1 LSFKYKVFIG
11 VISIMARTLQV
22 ESINSSSTGLDL
34 QTLGASRLF
43 INNSGNVG
51 IGLGAVSPISPLNIG
66 FSNTALPTTGSGSI
80 INLLNT
86 DTTTSSTSSIIFAG
100 YDAGGTYR
108 HGAAISWIKTGS
120 WTSGGNNYGSALI
133 FSTRA
138 DAGNTVEYVRI
149 TSSGN
154 VGIGTT
160 NPSTKLHV
168 QGAGTTSGSYTNG
181 DAVGQTLYLQ
191 DTGAAAGNG
200 GQILFGASSGIF
212 AGIKG
217 FLANGSG
224 PAGDLIIQTRT
235 TTGNVVERLR
245 VDYKGD
251 VGIGTTSPSALLHIQ
266 ATSPSLRIQAAS
278 GNSGVLDFYRTASV
292 NSSQIA
298 SESTNSLVFSTNTQT
313 NSGLT
318 ERLRIDQNGNVG
330 IGTASP
336 IEQLQVSGTG
346 RIHLGGGAVSTDT
359 TAGIYFHG
367 ASDTSYAIHRT
378 TGAWTANTYQQL
390 RMAFAT
396 GIVLDGGTLHDK
408 SFVRV
413 DGTGIR
419 VATGNI
425 GIGTTTK
432 ALTHKLEINGSN
444 WTDSCRINASS
455 TSGGIDFWDTSSGTL
470 ARKGV
475 LYTNSEGFGLLNS
488 ATSWA
493 LRVNQGTTNVVIG
506 GSLTVGQD
514 VLTNANYGYG
524 HVGLYSETR
533 FQSVFAMGAAWAM
546 KEDGTA
552 LTARAGVG
560 QSNFYGIAWSYG
572 TAPSGAGGP
581 GGQAANL
588 TTHGA
593 LFVVNGITQ
602 TAISSSIWCI
612 GNITAYSDERV
623 KTNWRNFDNNFIEKL
638 AKVKSG
644 IFDRTDVSEK
654 ENGFKTQVG
663 VSAQSLKEVIPDAVT
678 CNSEGMLSV
687 SYGNAAMA
695 SCVELAKEILKLK
708 EEIAKI
714 KENK

>member
-1 LSFKYKVFIG
+1 
-11 VISIMARTLQV
+11 MARTLQV

-51 IGLGAVSPISPLNIG
+51 IGLGAVSPSSPLHIG
-66 FSNTALPTTGSGSI
+66 FSNTALPTTGGGSI
-80 INLLNT
+80 IQLLNT

-100 YDAGGTYR
+100 YDAGGAGR

-160 NPSTKLHV
+160 SPIRKLSV
-168 QGAGTTSGSYTNG
+168 EGGGIGFQDAGGSASRAISWIDSTTSNSP
-181 DAVGQTLYLQ
+181 L
-191 DTGAAAGNG
+191 
-200 GQILFGASSGIF
+200 QILGNS
-212 AGIKG
+212 
-217 FLANGSG
+217 
-224 PAGDLIIQTRT
+224 
-235 TTGNVVERLR
+235 TTGNCFLSFLTNAFGSAATERLR
-245 VDYKGD
+245 IDSSGR
-251 VGIGTTSPSALLHIQ
+251 VGIGTTSPQKELQIN
-266 ATSPSLRIQAAS
+266 ATEPTIRLEENGAGSKRLELSI
-278 GNSGVLDFYRTASV
+278 
-292 NSSQIA
+292 NSSAEAKIFANQ
-298 SESTNSLVFSTNTQT
+298 
-313 NSGLT
+313 SGGQLLLGTVGT
-318 ERLRIDQNGNVG
+318 ERLRIDSSGNVG
-330 IGTASP
+330 IGITSP

-346 RIHLGGGAVSTDT
+346 RVNLGNGNVATDT
-359 TAGIYFHG
+359 TAGIYFHTVG
-367 ASDTSYAIHRT
+367 EINYAIHRT
-378 TGAWTANTYQQL
+378 TGAWTPSAYQQL
-390 RMAFAT
+390 RMSFAT
-396 GIVLDGGTLHDK
+396 GIVLDGGTTFDK

-432 ALTHKLEINGSN
+432 TLNYKLDVYGTNYS
-444 WTDSCRINASS
+444 DCCRIAASS

-475 LYTNSEGFGLLNS
+475 LYTNSEGIGILNS
-488 ATSWA
+488 AAAWA
-493 LRVNQGTTNVVIG
+493 LRVNQGTTNVVIPT
-506 GSLTVGQD
+506 GSLAVGQD
-514 VLTNANYGYG
+514 IITNANYGYG
-524 HVGLYSETR
+524 HVGVYSDTR
-533 FQSVFAMGAAWAM
+533 FQSVFAMGTPYTM
-546 KEDGTA
+546 KADGSS
-552 LTARAGVG
+552 LSAGTG
-560 QSNFYGIAWSYG
+560 GNNFYGIAWSH
-572 TAPSGAGGP
+572 PNV
-581 GGQAANL
+581 GGQGANL
-588 TTHGA
+588 TDHGM
-593 LFVVNGITQ
+593 LIVSNGTTK
-602 TAISSSIWCI
+602 TAISSSIWCT

-644 IFDRTDVSEK
+644 IFDRTDVNEK

>member
-1 LSFKYKVFIG
+1 
-11 VISIMARTLQV
+11 MARTLQV

-43 INNSGNVG
+43 INNSGYVG
-51 IGLGAVSPISPLNIG
+51 IGLGAVSPLSPLNIG

-80 INLLNT
+80 IMLLNT

-154 VGIGTT
+154 VGIGSTNPGAKLDVNGNIRLSAGSANIEFNSGGPMVYAPAANTLAFATGGGIATPTERLRINSSGDVGIGTT
-160 NPSTKLHV
+160 NPSTKLDIY
-168 QGAGTTSGSYTNG
+168 GA
-181 DAVGQTLYLQ
+181 
-191 DTGAAAGNG
+191 TGAANSTWAGGSNVLNLRNNG
-200 GQILFGASSGIF
+200 SFSEQAISFQEGTLDVGAKIGVKNTANGAYDIIFANRSNASLTSSITEKMRIDSSG
-212 AGIKG
+212 K
-217 FLANGSG
+217 
-224 PAGDLIIQTRT
+224 
-235 TTGNVVERLR
+235 
-245 VDYKGD
+245 
-251 VGIGTTSPSALLHIQ
+251 
-266 ATSPSLRIQAAS
+266 
-278 GNSGVLDFYRTASV
+278 
-292 NSSQIA
+292 
-298 SESTNSLVFSTNTQT
+298 
-313 NSGLT
+313 
-318 ERLRIDQNGNVG
+318 VG

-336 IEQLQVSGTG
+336 IDQLHVYGTS
-346 RIHLGGGAVSTDT
+346 RIILSDGTTVATDT
-359 TAGIYFHG
+359 TAGIYFHTN
-367 ASDTSYAIHRT
+367 ADTSYAIHRT
-378 TGAWTANTYQQL
+378 SGAWTASTYQQL
-390 RMAFAT
+390 RMGFAT
-396 GIVLDGGTLHDK
+396 GIVLDGGTAHDK

-432 ALTHKLEINGSN
+432 ALSYKLDVYGTSSSDCARIFSSGS
-444 WTDSCRINASS
+444 SS
-455 TSGGIDFWDTSSGTL
+455 GLQFWDTNGTL
-470 ARKGV
+470 RGYVYSDA
-475 LYTNSEGFGLLNS
+475 NGFGLLNS
-488 ATSWA
+488 AGSWS
-493 LRVNQGTTNVVIG
+493 LRVTHGNTNVVIPT

-514 VLTNANYGYG
+514 IITNANYGYG
-524 HVGLYSETR
+524 HVGVYLDTR
-533 FQSVFAMGAAWAM
+533 FQSVFAMGTPYTM
-546 KEDGTA
+546 KADGSS
-552 LTARAGVG
+552 LSAGAG
-560 QSNFYGIAWSYG
+560 GNNFYGIAWSH
-572 TAPSGAGGP
+572 PNVAGQG
-581 GGQAANL
+581 ANL
-588 TTHGA
+588 TNHGA

-663 VSAQSLKEVIPDAVT
+663 VSAQSLKEVIPHAVT

>member
-1 LSFKYKVFIG
+1 
-11 VISIMARTLQV
+11 MARTLQV

-43 INNSGNVG
+43 INNSGYVG

-66 FSNTALPTTGSGSI
+66 FSNTALPTTGGGSI
-80 INLLNT
+80 IQLLNT

-100 YDAGGTYR
+100 YDAGGTNR

-154 VGIGTT
+154 VGIGSTNPGAKLDVTGNIRLSAGSANIEFNSGGPMVYAPAANTLAFATGGGIATPTERLRINSSGDVGIGTT
-160 NPSTKLHV
+160 NPSTKLDIY
-168 QGAGTTSGSYTNG
+168 GA
-181 DAVGQTLYLQ
+181 
-191 DTGAAAGNG
+191 TGAASATWAGGSNVLNLRNNG
-200 GQILFGASSGIF
+200 SFSEQAISFQEGALDVGAKIGVKNTANGAYDIIFANRSNASLTSSITEKMRIDSSG
-212 AGIKG
+212 K
-217 FLANGSG
+217 
-224 PAGDLIIQTRT
+224 
-235 TTGNVVERLR
+235 
-245 VDYKGD
+245 
-251 VGIGTTSPSALLHIQ
+251 
-266 ATSPSLRIQAAS
+266 
-278 GNSGVLDFYRTASV
+278 
-292 NSSQIA
+292 
-298 SESTNSLVFSTNTQT
+298 
-313 NSGLT
+313 
-318 ERLRIDQNGNVG
+318 VG

-336 IEQLQVSGTG
+336 IDQLHVYGTS
-346 RIHLGGGAVSTDT
+346 RINLSDGTTVATDT
-359 TAGIYFHG
+359 TAGIYFHT
-367 ASDTSYAIHRT
+367 ANSTSYAIHRT
-378 TGAWTANTYQQL
+378 SGAWTASTYQQL
-390 RMAFAT
+390 RMGFET
-396 GIVLDGGTLHDK
+396 GIVLDGGTAHDK

-432 ALTHKLEINGSN
+432 TLSYKLDVYGTNY
-444 WTDSCRINASS
+444 TDCVRIAGSS
-455 TSGGIDFWDTSSGTL
+455 TSSGIDFFDSSSGSL
-470 ARKGV
+470 ARKGII
-475 LYTNSEGFGLLNS
+475 YTNSEGIGILNS
-488 ATSWA
+488 AAGWA
-493 LRVNQGTTNVVIG
+493 LRVNQGTYNVVIPN

-514 VLTNANYGYG
+514 IITNANYGYG
-524 HVGLYSETR
+524 HVGVYSDTK
-533 FQSVFAMGAAWAM
+533 FQSVFAMGTPYTM
-546 KEDGTA
+546 KADGSS
-552 LTARAGVG
+552 LSAGAG
-560 QSNFYGIAWSYG
+560 GNNFYGIAWSH
-572 TAPSGAGGP
+572 PNV
-581 GGQAANL
+581 GGQGANL
-588 TTHGA
+588 NNHGA
-593 LFVVNGITQ
+593 LFVVNGVTQ
-602 TAISSSIWCI
+602 TAISSQIWCI

>member
-1 LSFKYKVFIG
+1 
-11 VISIMARTLQV
+11 MARTLQV

-43 INNSGNVG
+43 INNSGYVG
-51 IGLGAVSPISPLNIG
+51 IGLGAVSPLSPLHIG
-66 FSNTALPTTGSGSI
+66 FSNTALPTTGGGSI
-80 INLLNT
+80 IQLTNT
-86 DTTTSSTSSIIFAG
+86 DTTTSSTSSILFTG
-100 YDAGGTYR
+100 YDAGGTNR

-154 VGIGTT
+154 VGIKNSTPSSYNAAATDLVIGSGSSNSGITIASSTTGLGSIHFADGTSGDTAYRGLIKYEHTTDNLQLFTAATERLRIDSSGNVGIGTT
-160 NPSTKLHV
+160 ASPEAKLHLY
-168 QGAGTTSGSYTNG
+168 GAGTTSRFYTNG
-181 DAVGQTLYLQ
+181 DADAQALYLQ
-191 DTGAAAGNG
+191 SSGGAAGDG
-200 GQILFGASSGIF
+200 GQILFGASQGAF

-217 FLANGSG
+217 HVDNGTG
-224 PAGDLIIQTRT
+224 PAGTLIFQTRT
-235 TTGNVVERLR
+235 TSGNILERMSI
-245 VDYKGD
+245 DSSGQ
-251 VGIGTTSPSALLHIQ
+251 VGIG
-266 ATSPSLRIQAAS
+266 
-278 GNSGVLDFYRTASV
+278 
-292 NSSQIA
+292 
-298 SESTNSLVFSTNTQT
+298 
-313 NSGLT
+313 
-318 ERLRIDQNGNVG
+318 
-330 IGTASP
+330 ASP
-336 IEQLQVSGTG
+336 IDQLTIGGTG
-346 RIHLGGGAVSTDT
+346 RINFGGSVITDT
-359 TAGIYFHG
+359 TAGIYFHTAG
-367 ASDTSYAIHRT
+367 STSYAIHRT
-378 TGAWTANTYQQL
+378 AGAWTASTYQQL
-390 RMAFAT
+390 RMGFET
-396 GIVLDGGTLHDK
+396 GIVLDGGTGHDK

-432 ALTHKLEINGSN
+432 ALSYKLDVYGTSYS
-444 WTDSCRINASS
+444 DCFRIASS
-455 TSGGIDFWDTSSGTL
+455 GASSGIDFFDTSSGSL
-470 ARKGV
+470 ARKGII
-475 LYTNSEGFGLLNS
+475 YTNSEGIGILNS
-488 ATSWA
+488 AASWA
-493 LRVNQGTTNVVIG
+493 LRVNQGTTNVVIPT
-506 GSLTVGQD
+506 GSLAVGQD
-514 VLTNANYGYG
+514 IITNANYGYG
-524 HVGLYSETR
+524 HVGVYESTR
-533 FQSVFAMGAAWAM
+533 FQSVFAMGTPYTM
-546 KEDGTA
+546 KADGTS
-552 LTARAGVG
+552 LSAGAG
-560 QSNFYGIAWSYG
+560 GNNFYGIAWSH
-572 TAPSGAGGP
+572 PNV
-581 GGQAANL
+581 GGQGANL
-588 TTHGA
+588 NNHGA
-593 LFVVNGITQ
+593 LFVVNGVTQ
-602 TAISSSIWCI
+602 TAISSQIWCN

>member
-1 LSFKYKVFIG
+1 
-11 VISIMARTLQV
+11 MARTLQV

-34 QTLGASRLF
+34 QTLNASRLF
-43 INNSGNVG
+43 IKSDGNVG
-51 IGLGAVSPISPLNIG
+51 IGLGAVSPNSPLHIG
-66 FSNTALPTTGSGSI
+66 FSNTALPTTGGGSI
-80 INLLNT
+80 IQFTNT
-86 DTTTSSTSSIIFAG
+86 DLTTSSTSSILFSG
-100 YDAGGTYR
+100 YDAGGAGR

-138 DAGNTVEYVRI
+138 DGGNTVEYVRI

-160 NPSTKLHV
+160 SPETKLHIS
-168 QGAGTTSGSYTNG
+168 GAGTTSGSYTNG
-181 DAVGQTLYLQ
+181 DADAQTLYLQ
-191 DTGAAAGNG
+191 DTGGAAGNG
-200 GQILFGASSGIF
+200 GQILFGASQGIF

-217 FLANGSG
+217 FLVNGTG
-224 PAGDLIIQTRT
+224 PAGDLILQTRT

-346 RIHLGGGAVSTDT
+346 RIHLGGGAVSIDT
-359 TAGIYFHG
+359 TAGIYFH
-367 ASDTSYAIHRT
+367 AAADTGYAIHRT
-378 TGAWTANTYQQL
+378 TGAWTASTYQQL
-390 RMAFAT
+390 RISFAT
-396 GIVLDGGTLHDK
+396 GIVLDGGTGHDR

-432 ALTHKLEINGSN
+432 ALSYKLDVYGTNY
-444 WTDSCRINASS
+444 TDCVRIAASS
-455 TSGGIDFWDTSSGTL
+455 TSSGIDFFDTSSGSL
-470 ARKGV
+470 ARKGIIC
-475 LYTNSEGFGLLNS
+475 TNSEGIGILNS
-488 ATSWA
+488 AAAWA
-493 LRVNQGTTNVVIG
+493 LRVNQGTTNVVIPT

-514 VLTNANYGYG
+514 IITSANYGYG
-524 HVGLYSETR
+524 HVGVYASTV
-533 FQSVFAMGAAWAM
+533 FQSVFAMGTAYTM
-546 KEDGTA
+546 KADGTS
-552 LTARAGVG
+552 LSAGAG
-560 QSNFYGIAWSYG
+560 GNNFYGIGWSHPN
-572 TAPSGAGGP
+572 A

-588 TTHGA
+588 NNHGILIA
-593 LFVVNGITQ
+593 VNGITQ
-602 TAISSSIWCI
+602 TAISSQIWCI

-623 KTNWRNFDNNFIEKL
+623 KTNWRNFDNNFVEKL

-644 IFDRTDVSEK
+644 IFDRTDVNEK